1 MKALIDDFS
10 TQLTDALEIGKNS
23 SLSPASQP
31 IKNILISGLGGSG
44 IGGKIVSQL
53 VENESSVPISTNN
66 NYFIPAYIDENSLV
80 IISSYSGNTEETLSA
95 MNLAIENKAQV
106 ACITSG
112 GKVLD
117 KAKELGLNHIVIPG
131 GMPPRA
137 CLGYSMIQLF
147 YLLNHYGIIN
157 EGFEA
162 QIQKGV
168 QLITEEKNNI
178 LEEAASI
185 AQLLL
190 GKTTA
195 IYCSAQYEG
204 VAIRFRQQLNENSKM
219 LCWHHVF
226 PELNHNELVGWRQED
241 DSRAIILFRDPI
253 DFDRTQRRMEI
264 SKDVFRQYTPH
275 IYEIWC
281 KGSTPIEKSIYFIH
295 LCDWA
300 SYLLAEKNNMDAMEI
315 DVINML
321 KTELGKN

>member
-1 MKALIDDFS
+1 MKVLIDDFS
-10 TQLTDALEIGKNS
+10 SQLTDALEIGKNS
-23 SLSPASQP
+23 SLSPAGQT

-53 VENESSVPISTNN
+53 VENEAPVPISTNN

-112 GKVLD
+112 GEVLD

-137 CLGYSMIQLF
+137 CLGYSMTQLF
-147 YLLNHYGIIN
+147 FLLNHYGIIN
-157 EGFEA
+157 EEFEA
-162 QIQKGV
+162 QIQEGV
-168 QLITEEKNNI
+168 QLITEGKNNI

-185 AQLLL
+185 AEVLN

-226 PELNHNELVGWRQED
+226 PELNHNELVGWRQKD
-241 DSRAIILFRDPI
+241 DSRAILLLRDPK
-253 DFDRTQRRMEI
+253 DFDRIQRRMEI
-264 SKDVFRQYTPH
+264 SKEVFRKYTPH
-275 IYEIWC
+275 VYDLWC
-281 KGSTPIEKSIYFIH
+281 KGRTSIAKSIYFIH
-295 LCDWA
+295 LCDWV
-300 SYLLAEKNNMDAMEI
+300 SCLLAEKNNMDAMEI

-321 KTELGKN
+321 KTELGKS